1 MSISITLIL
10 IVVTVVVSLA
20 AFNNANIFQKGLM
33 NPYMVFNKKE
43 FYRLV
48 SSGFL
53 HGGYAH
59 LGFNMFTFYF
69 FGTVVE
75 MVFGQILGSMGSAVY
90 VLFYLSAIVV
100 SDLPVAI
107 KHRDNPRYNSLGASG
122 AVSAMVFASILYFP
136 LNDICLYAI
145 LCLPGFILGVLYVG
159 YSYYS
164 GKQMNDNINHEAHLY
179 GALYGLVFGLVVYPD
194 SGAAFLEQIMTY
206 RLPFFK

>member
-1 MSISITLIL
+1 MNISITLIL
-10 IVVTVVVSLA
+10 IIATVVVSMM
-20 AFNNANIFQKGLM
+20 AFNNPTIFQKGLM
-33 NPYMVFNKKE
+33 NPYMVFQKKE
-43 FYRLV
+43 WYRMI

-59 LGFNMFTFYF
+59 LGFNMFTFF
-69 FGTVVE
+69 WFGNTVE
-75 MVFGQILGSMGSAVY
+75 AEFRYKLGGQGVLIY

-107 KHRDNPRYNSLGASG
+107 KNRNNPRYNSLGASG

-145 LCLPGFILGVLYVG
+145 LCLPGFILGVLYVV

-179 GALYGLVFGLVVYPD
+179 GALYGLIFGLVIYPEA
-194 SGAAFLEQIMTY
+194 GATFFEQVLSY
-206 RLPFFK
+206 RLPFLK